1 MAAGAGGV
9 MKMRYPAG
17 LLILAF
23 VALAFAGSTASG
35 GTRASKATTITVW
48 LQVDAQQAWPEA
60 VASANRAFEASH
72 PDTKVKVEYQTWGN
86 HLTKLDAVLAGG
98 ETPDVV
104 EMGNTETTKYMAAGA
119 FADIT
124 SRKGTLPNSK
134 TWLQGL
140 KASCTFGG
148 KLYCV
153 PYYAGARA
161 VIYRKD
167 LYAKAGIK
175 GTPRTLAQFVAQGK
189 KLMKSNRGDSNFSAL
204 YLPGKYW
211 YAAMSF
217 VYDYG
222 GRIAVKKGGKW
233 KGSLDSPQARQALKQ
248 LKTVVNSL
256 SRADKTGDEAKQD
269 AAFAQ
274 GHIASVIANGWEW
287 GVITDA
293 KAGDPKLEP
302 VLGAYPMPSHKKGQF
317 MPTFLGGS
325 DLAVPVNARNRQLG
339 IDWIKAFTS
348 SATMRQMATAGGVIP
363 NTTSLVSINR
373 SNPKLAPFA
382 AAAKASWFV
391 PTAPNW
397 VNVES
402 ANVIPN
408 MLVAILTGRSSV
420 AKATTSASRQISQIL
435 NASS

>member
-1 MAAGAGGV
+1 
-9 MKMRYPAG
+9 MKMRYVAG
-17 LLILAF
+17 TILA
-23 VALAFAGSTASG
+23 VALAFAGSASG
-35 GTRASKATTITVW
+35 GTTARKATTVTVW

-60 VASANRAFEASH
+60 VASANKAFEASH
-72 PDTKVKVEYQTWGN
+72 PGVNVKVEYQTWGQ

-98 ETPDVV
+98 DTPDVV

-119 FADIT
+119 FADLT
-124 SRKGTLPNSK
+124 SKRGSIPNSK

-148 KLYCV
+148 KLFCV

-167 LYAKAGIK
+167 LYAKAGIRS
-175 GTPRTLAQFVAQGK
+175 TPRSLAQFVRDGK
-189 KLMKSNRGDSNFSAL
+189 KLMKANRGDSNFSAL

-222 GRIAVKKGGKW
+222 GQIAVKKHGKW
-233 KGSLDSPQARQALKQ
+233 KGALDSAKARKALTQ
-248 LKTVVNSL
+248 LKSISRSL
-256 SRADKTGDEAKQD
+256 SRADRTGDEAKQD

-293 KAGDPKLEP
+293 KAGDPALAP
-302 VLGAYPMPSHKKGQF
+302 TLGAYPMPSHVKGKF

-325 DLAVPVNARNRQLG
+325 DLAVPAASKNRQLG
-339 IDWIKAFTS
+339 LDWIKAFTS
-348 SATMRQMATAGGVIP
+348 TSTMREMTVAGGVIP
-363 NTTSLVSINR
+363 NTTTLVSINQ
-373 SNPKLAPFA
+373 SKPQLAPFA

-408 MLVAILTGRSSV
+408 MLVSIFTGRKSV
-420 AKATTSASRQISQIL
+420 AAATTSASKQISSIL